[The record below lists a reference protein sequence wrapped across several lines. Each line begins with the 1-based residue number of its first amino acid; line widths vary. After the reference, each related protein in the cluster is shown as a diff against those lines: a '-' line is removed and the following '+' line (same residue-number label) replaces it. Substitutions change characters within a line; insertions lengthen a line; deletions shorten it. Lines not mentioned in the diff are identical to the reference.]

1 MKIKPNFFLIM
12 ALLAFSFFIG
22 SSSEAAVCSDYSY
35 LEVVSRDPGGSY
47 IPGIKAELYNQ
58 VLDAD
63 GNTKPGSRL
72 ASATA
77 NTSTGIA
84 SLRFRNADETS
95 ATYALRLQS
104 INKDFSSYWYY
115 NINIACGETISLEKI
130 LSALEIVLRDYESNL
145 IYNTNFSLY
154 VQGSD
159 ADGNPVKQKKDL
171 VATLNSGSTG
181 AARVYV
187 PAGSV
192 HSLDGS
198 GSGYYALEITRN
210 GQKFYLYDLKVMEGQ
225 LTRATYSASA
235 FKLTLRTSLGAL
247 FPGKTKLE
255 VYEQTVDDN
264 NNQARSSKLADIQTT
279 DEGFAIFE
287 APAGVYVVGLKDSNG
302 QYDYL
307 WDLEIWNGQLNEYE
321 WTVSSAQTSV
331 GVCATNS
338 KLNLTFSGLGGETL
352 VGFKY
357 DVYEQDMDTFGRSIA
372 GKKVGSGSTNNFG
385 KADISFK
392 PDPRKNY
399 VIRVYEKKSD
409 LGEFWFFDA
418 VRFTCGDDR
427 SFSRGLPYLQIVL
440 RDGSGDLKK
449 EQSFSIYEQAF
460 DVDNNPV
467 KDSKNLVA
475 NLKTGNSGS
484 ALLYVGPAHPFNQSK
499 RGMYVF
505 SATVGK
511 SVFNAYNITVDPNK
525 NSSFEY
531 TFSDL
536 SLNVK
541 SAAGQTY
548 ANEEVK
554 LYTQIK
560 EGNNYR
566 LGELLSSAK
575 TDVGGNGRFEYPAGI
590 YALAVKDHFKQ
601 DNVFWNVEIKD
612 RKTNRATLNLNISR
626 VTLSS
631 PLGELM
637 PTNTS
642 LKVFSL
648 YEGQSGFYKDKEVG
662 TVKLGANKQAEMWLA
677 AGPYLISYADKDQ
690 GEYGLAFWAQNG
702 KVNNLEIKMKKDM
715 QIVTGQ
721 RFNLSR
727 PVLSSAIIS
736 SETNTNNS
744 NTNNSNITPSSSGP
758 LDQRLAGY
766 ILLQVED
773 KGQAWYVS
781 PKNRQRYYLAN
792 GASAFQI
799 MRQAGVGI
807 TNNDLAKIPI
817 GLDKRFSL
825 QDSDGDLLPDGLEVA
840 IGTDPYNSDSDG
852 DGYLD
857 GEEVLSGYNHLGLGS
872 LTYNHSFANSQK
884 GKIFLQVESHGE
896 AWYVNPADGKRYY
909 LGNGDSA
916 FEIMRYLSLG
926 ISNQN
931 LSNISIGQ

>member
-1 MKIKPNFFLIM
+1 MKIKHNFFLII
-12 ALLAFSFFIG
+12 ALLAFSFLIG
-22 SSSEAAVCSDYSY
+22 PSSEASVCSDYSY
-35 LEVVSRDPGGSY
+35 LEVVARDPDGNY
-47 IPGIKAELYNQ
+47 IPGVKAELYHQ

-63 GNTKPGSRL
+63 GNTKPGSRI
-72 ASATA
+72 STATA
-77 NTSTGIA
+77 NASTGIA
-84 SLRFRNADETS
+84 SLRFRNSNETS
-95 ATYALRLQS
+95 ATYAVRLQS
-104 INKDFSSYWYY
+104 INKDFTSYWYY
-115 NINIACGETISLEKI
+115 NIEIACGETVSIEKT
-130 LSALEIVLRDYESNL
+130 LSALEIVLRDYESKL

-181 AARVYV
+181 ATRVYV

-198 GSGYYALEITRN
+198 RGDYYALEITRN
-210 GQKFYLYDLKVMEGQ
+210 REKFYLYDLKVTEGQ
-225 LTRATYSASA
+225 LTKATYSASA

-264 NNQARSSKLADIQTT
+264 NNESRGSKLADIQTT

-287 APAGVYVVGLKDSNG
+287 APAGVYVAGLKNSSG

-307 WDLEIWNGQLNEYE
+307 WDLEIWDGQLNEYE

-331 GVCATNS
+331 GVCAVSS
-338 KLNLTFSGLGGETL
+338 KLSLSFSGLGGETL
-352 VGFKY
+352 AGFKY
-357 DVYEQDMDTFGRSIA
+357 DVYEQDMDTFGRPIA
-372 GKKVGSGSTNNFG
+372 GKRVGGGSTNSFG
-385 KADISFK
+385 RADTSFK

-399 VIRVYEKKSD
+399 VVRVYEKKSD

-418 VRFTCGDDR
+418 VRFTCGNDR
-427 SFSRGLPYLQIVL
+427 SFSRSLPYLEIVL
-440 RDGSGDLKK
+440 RDGNGDLKK
-449 EQSFSIYEQAF
+449 DQSFSIYEQAF
-460 DVDNNPV
+460 DADNNPV
-467 KDSKNLVA
+467 KDNKNLIA
-475 NLKTGNSGS
+475 NLKTGSSGS
-484 ALLYVGPAHPFNQSK
+484 ALLYVGPTHPFNQSK
-499 RGMYVF
+499 RGLYIF

-511 SVFNAYNITVDPNK
+511 SVFNAYNIAVDPNR

-548 ANEEVK
+548 TNEEVR
-554 LYTQIK
+554 LYAQIK

-566 LGELLSSAK
+566 LGDLLSSAK
-575 TDVGGNGRFEYPAGI
+575 TDAGGNVRFEYPAGT
-590 YALAVKDHFKQ
+590 YAVAVKDSFKQ

-612 RKTNRATLNLNISR
+612 GKTNRANINFNVSK

-637 PTNTS
+637 PTNTA

-662 TVKLGANKQAEMWLA
+662 TVKLGNNKRAEIFLA
-677 AGPYLISYADKDQ
+677 AGPYLISYIDNDKN
-690 GEYGLAFWAQNG
+690 EYGLAFWAQNG
-702 KVNNLEIKMKKDM
+702 KVNSLEIKMNKTM
-715 QIVTGQ
+715 QIVAGE
-721 RFNLSR
+721 RFSLSR
-727 PVLSSAIIS
+727 PALSTAITS
-736 SETNTNNS
+736 SGSNASNS
-744 NTNNSNITPSSSGP
+744 PATPSSSGP
-758 LDQRLAGY
+758 LNQRLAGY

-773 KGQAWYVS
+773 KGKAWYVN

-792 GASAFQI
+792 GSSAFAI

-807 TNNDLAKIPI
+807 TNSDLSKIPI
-817 GLDKRFSL
+817 GLDKRFNL

-840 IGTDPYNSDSDG
+840 IGTDPFNSDTDG
-852 DGYLD
+852 DAYLD
-857 GEEVLSGYNHLGLGS
+857 GEEVLSGYNPLGTGR
-872 LTYNHSFANSQK
+872 LTFNHNFANSQK
-884 GKIFLQVESHGE
+884 GKIFLQVERHGE

-931 LSNISIGQ
+931 LNTISIGQ